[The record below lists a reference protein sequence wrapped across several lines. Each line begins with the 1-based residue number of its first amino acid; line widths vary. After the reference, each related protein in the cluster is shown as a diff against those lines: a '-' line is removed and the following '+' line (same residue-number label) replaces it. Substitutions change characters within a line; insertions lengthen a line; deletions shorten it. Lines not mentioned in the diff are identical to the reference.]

1 MRVINLRTEYKTN
14 PCGIDVF
21 VPRLSWEIE
30 SDARSCYQGAY
41 QIKCAISEEELED
54 DKKLCWNSQK
64 VDTDK
69 SVHVLYKGNELE
81 SGRKIYWK
89 VRIWNSRG
97 EVSDWSDVSWWQMG
111 ILSNDNW
118 VAKWIAPD
126 IDEDISTSTPCPFLR
141 CEFTIPSKEIEQ
153 ATVFITSLGLYEL
166 RMNGK
171 KISADLFTPGW
182 TSYHHR
188 LQYQAYDVTDDI
200 QPGKNA
206 IGVILADGWY
216 RGYLVW
222 QGNKNLY
229 GDKLALLCQLNIT
242 YSDGTKDQ
250 IVSND
255 DWKATTGPILKSDI
269 YNGEAYDACKE
280 LIDWDLPDFNDKNWS
295 GILQEDF
302 GYDKI
307 IQSEGVP
314 VRVIKSIKPV
324 EKIITPKGELVFDLG
339 QNIVGWVRFILKGE
353 AGSKITL
360 NHAEVLDQEGNFYTD
375 NLREAKAEDTYIFKS
390 DNYETWEP
398 KFTFHGF
405 RFIKVTGYKGDISLN
420 DIEGRVVHSDMAETG
435 DFECSD
441 ELINRLQKNIQ
452 WGLRGNFLDVP
463 TDCPQRDER
472 LGWTGDAQVFATT
485 ACFNMDIASF
495 YRKWMKD
502 FIVDQKK
509 DGSVPWVVPNI
520 VEDGGGTG
528 WSDGFGATGWA
539 DAAVIIPWT
548 VYQVYGDERILS
560 EQYQSMKAWEDFMIK
575 ESGESY
581 IFSSGFHFGD
591 WLSFAEYYTYNYN
604 APDYGYAGA
613 YTEKELI
620 ATAYFYY
627 TTSLMVKIARVLGKN
642 GDADKFSAVLPKIKK
657 AFCYEF
663 LTNSGRLTSNT
674 QTAYVLAL
682 SFGLLPE
689 KTVKIAAKR
698 LADDV
703 NYFGHLTTG
712 FLGTPLICHALTE
725 NGYSDIAYKL
735 LFNKRYPSWLYPVTM
750 GATTIWERWDGIK
763 PDGSFQ
769 TTGMNS
775 FNHYAYGAVGDWLY
789 SYVAGIKRNGDVP
802 GYKSIVI
809 KPHLNSQLK
818 FVNARYKA
826 VYGKIEVKWTLLDN
840 IASYAIEIP
849 CNTKA
854 LVYFPILNPDSI
866 KENNLSI
873 VDHEDIKLIENEKD
887 SVVIEIGSGNYNFVF
902 PYNPQ

>member
-1 MRVINLRTEYKTN
+1 LRVKNLRTEYKEN
-14 PCGIDVF
+14 PIGIDVL
-21 VPRLSWEIE
+21 VPRLSWEAE
-30 SDARSCYQGAY
+30 SDQRSCNQSAY
-41 QIKCAISEEELED
+41 QIMCATDISGLRN
-54 DKKLCWNSQK
+54 DKGLCWNSQK

-69 SVHVLYKGNELE
+69 SVHVLYKGDELE
-81 SGRKIYWK
+81 SGIKVFWK
-89 VRIWNSRG
+89 VRVWNSQG
-97 EVSDWSDVSWWQMG
+97 EVSEWSDIAWWQMG
-111 ILSNDNW
+111 ILSSEKW
-118 VAKWIAPD
+118 KAKWISPNVE
-126 IDEDISTSTPCPFLR
+126 EDISISTPCPFLR
-141 CEFTIPSKEIEQ
+141 REFSINKEISQ
-153 ATVFITSLGLYEL
+153 ATIFVTSLGLYEL

-171 KISADLFTPGW
+171 KVSNDLFTPGW

-188 LQYQAYDVTDDI
+188 LQYQAYDVTDII
-200 QPGKNA
+200 QKGNNA
-206 IGVILADGWY
+206 IGAILADGWY
-216 RGYLVW
+216 RGYMVW

-229 GDKLALLCQLNIT
+229 GDKLAFLYQLNIN
-242 YSDGTKDQ
+242 YSDGTKGQFISDE
-250 IVSND
+250 
-255 DWKATTGPILKSDI
+255 DWKALTGPILKSDI
-269 YNGEAYDACKE
+269 YNGESYDARKE
-280 LIDWDLPDFNDKNWS
+280 ITGWDLPDFDDKKWS
-295 GILQEDF
+295 GVTKENI
-302 GYDKI
+302 GYNTI
-307 IQSEGVP
+307 TQSEGVP
-314 VRVIKSIKPV
+314 VRITETIKPI

-339 QNIVGWVRFILKGE
+339 QNIVGWVKFKLKGTRG
-353 AGSKITL
+353 ATITL
-360 NHAEVLDQEGNFYTD
+360 NHAEVLDQDGNFYTD
-375 NLREAKAEDTYIFKS
+375 NLREAKAEDSYTFKS

-398 KFTFHGF
+398 RFTFHGF
-405 RFIKVTGYKGDISLN
+405 RYIKITGYNGEISLN
-420 DIEGRVVHSDMAETG
+420 DIEGRVVHSDMAVTG

-441 ELINRLQKNIQ
+441 ELINKLQKNIQ

-472 LGWTGDAQVFATT
+472 LGWTGDAQVFAPT
-485 ACFNMDIASF
+485 ACYNMDVASF

-502 FIVDQKK
+502 YIVDQKE

-548 VYQVYGDERILS
+548 VYQVYGDERILA

-581 IFSSGFHFGD
+581 VFSSGFHFGD

-627 TTSLMVKIARVLGKN
+627 TTSLMEKIARILGKKD
-642 GDADKFSAVLPKIKK
+642 DANRFSEILPKIKH
-657 AFCYEF
+657 AFCHEF

-689 KTVKIAAKR
+689 ETVKIGAKR

-712 FLGTPLICHALTE
+712 FLGTPMICQALTD
-725 NGYSDIAYKL
+725 NGYADIAYKL

-789 SYVAGIKRNGDVP
+789 SYVAGIKRNGDIP

-809 KPHLNSQLK
+809 KPYLNSQLK
-818 FVNARYKA
+818 FVKA
-826 VYGKIEVKWTLLDN
+826 GFNSVYGRISINWSLN
-840 IASYAIEIP
+840 NNMANYAIEIP

-854 LVYFPILNPDSI
+854 IVHIPASKKDTI
-866 KENNLSI
+866 KENGLSI
-873 VDHEDIKLIENEKD
+873 DNHKDIKIIGDEKD
-887 SVVIEIGSGNYNFVF
+887 SVVVEISSGNYNFIF
-902 PYNPQ
+902 PYKP